1 MENEIKGQKN
11 FEKFR
16 GGINMVI
23 NENDLYTVKETA
35 EALKCGIGTIYKLVK
50 DKKLKALK
58 IGFIKITGQSIIEL
72 KNGDPW
78 VA

>member
-1 MENEIKGQKN
+1 MTIDFVENELLERIKN
-11 FEKFR
+11 
-16 GGINMVI
+16 I
-23 NENDLYTVKETA
+23 L
-35 EALKCGIGTIYKLVK
+35 K

-72 KNGDPW
+72 KNGDTW